1 MTQRQRQMFVS
12 LMAGLALVAVSTM
25 AYAQSSGPDSASSA
39 MGQLQNATSGTQSTG
54 QTFDGG
60 NTPTDAYPNH

>member
-1 MTQRQRQMFVS
+1 MTRSRHRMVVA
-12 LMAGLALVAVSTM
+12 LGAALVWMVAS
-25 AYAQSSGPDSASSA
+25 AAAQAQNSRPDPASSA

-60 NTPTDAYPNH
+60 NTPTDAYPSH